1 MRSQG
6 RLPRKLAW
14 PLKAM
19 PLARAFTI
27 IYGLLIIYASLN
39 PFDFDFHNGVTAGAW
54 WHAPMPRVIPVF
66 DLIANILAYI
76 PLGFLVVFAV
86 FPRWRG
92 VTALTFAVV
101 FSAFLAGAVETAQI
115 WLPTRIPSKT
125 DWWANLSGGL
135 IGALL
140 AIPLGPKWLSGS
152 ILRQRFDHW
161 FGMNWAL
168 CALFLLFPWAQIYP
182 QSSWLGMGAL
192 SNQAFVGIDWGPL
205 IFNPGLQ
212 EMLITAVCWL
222 GVGLLFSLGM
232 TRQAPLWLLLNSL
245 LFISVIIK
253 IVFTALQ
260 FGFEFSFSWLTTGSV
275 WGMIS
280 GSLVL
285 FLGLRL
291 STRAR
296 LIIAPTCLLLIIL
309 AVNWL
314 PHNPYF
320 VLTLRAWYQ
329 GRLVHFNDLMQWVSW
344 LWLPCALLWLVQNS
358 LFMPQKQVR

>member
-182 QSSWLGMGAL
+182 QSSWLG
-192 SNQAFVGIDWGPL
+192 
-205 IFNPGLQ
+205 
-212 EMLITAVCWL
+212 
-222 GVGLLFSLGM
+222 VGLLFSLGM

-280 GSLVL
+280 GSLAL

-344 LWLPCALLWLVQNS
+344 FWLPCALLWLVQNS